1 LLSELAELQAA
12 RMLSEAA
19 SRNGRKVVAQ
29 VFADRDLAYIKLL
42 AQKMTRLEPCVAL
55 LATTSG
61 QPALVFAQSSGEP
74 FDMGALM
81 KEALAE
87 TGGRG
92 GGSKDMAQGGPE
104 RVQPMAAVLGQLQQ
118 RVIQQRS

>member
-1 LLSELAELQAA
+1 
-12 RMLSEAA
+12 
-19 SRNGRKVVAQ
+19 
-29 VFADRDLAYIKLL
+29 
-42 AQKMTRLEPCVAL
+42 
-55 LATTSG
+55 
-61 QPALVFAQSSGEP
+61 
-74 FDMGALM
+74 MGALM